1 MRAEP
6 IVRAS
11 GEGESLSD
19 EAEYL
24 LKAALPPLSLLESA
38 YPRGEAVRPHVHE
51 RHSDAFYVLKGE
63 LEFRVADETVHLP
76 AGSFVVAPPGVVHG
90 FSVVSADG
98 ARWLNLHAPDGGF
111 AESRRARRDGREPRE
126 PLDVSPPPADGRR
139 PATEAIVR
147 LPGEGERLTQR
158 NRVATVKAELPELGV
173 LEFELDGHFTGPDL
187 HTHDDHTDS
196 FYVLEGEI
204 EFTVEGTTFTGGPG
218 MFVAAPIGVEHRFGK
233 PGPTRAR
240 LLNVHA
246 PGAGFVDRLR
256 HASGATI
263 R

>member
-1 MRAEP
+1 MWTP
-6 IVRAS
+6 

-19 EAEYL
+19 EADYRI
-24 LKAALPPLSLLESA
+24 KAAFPMLSLLESA
-38 YPRGEAVRPHVHE
+38 FPRGEVVRPHVHE
-51 RHSDAFYVLKGE
+51 RHSDAFYLLEGE
-63 LEFRVADETVHLP
+63 LDFRLADETVHLP
-76 AGSFVVAPPGVVHG
+76 AGSFVVAPPRVVHG
-90 FSVVSADG
+90 FSVVSPS

-126 PLDVSPPPADGRR
+126 PLDVAPPPADGGRH
-139 PATEAIVR
+139 ASEAIAL
-147 LPGEGERLTQR
+147 LPGEGERLTHR

-187 HTHDDHTDS
+187 HTHDDHVDS

-218 MFVAAPIGVEHRFGK
+218 TFVAAPPGVEHRFGK
-233 PGPTRAR
+233 PGPGRVR

-246 PGAGFVDRLR
+246 PEVEFIERLR
-256 HASGATI
+256 RSSGTTI